1 MQPTD
6 ALPSVNLKGFLR
18 YVAGLLNRCPH
29 WVASL
34 TPDQGHAIAQSPAGL
49 RYLVQVEAQA
59 PAHEGALQAAWA
71 AQQTHR
77 ADRTLLIAVNG
88 QYSPPF
94 RELAQAGGVH
104 LWTPTSSPTPLWPA
118 WASRSDSPKAPS
130 HPHPPRLR
138 SPPKAF
144 ELLQHRF
151 VTAVP

>member
-104 LWTPTSSPTPLWPA
+104 LWTLEEVDYLIMAADLESNTPLACLGLEVRQPKSTIAPPPTP
-118 WASRSDSPKAPS
+118 ASQPTQG
-130 HPHPPRLR
+130 
-138 SPPKAF
+138 F
-144 ELLQHRF
+144 
-151 VTAVP
+151 